1 MLGWH
6 ACADRLLRGAIPI
19 APLQSLPSSLFTHGR
34 WVHAVNILIITENDL
49 SQKMPCIHRANLLII
64 SGHFHF
70 CLTHISSE
78 GYSNFTV
85 RYFKIPHFAECY
97 EFVGLAFSSLSLKSF
112 IIANTSS
119 VVNSSL
125 SVNTLDK
132 CSTNFIFELS
142 SSLLSW

>member
-34 WVHAVNILIITENDL
+34 WVHAVNILIITEDDL

-70 CLTHISSE
+70 C
-78 GYSNFTV
+78 FTV
-85 RYFKIPHFAECY
+85 LIRLTDGF
-97 EFVGLAFSSLSLKSF
+97 L
-112 IIANTSS
+112 
-119 VVNSSL
+119 
-125 SVNTLDK
+125 
-132 CSTNFIFELS
+132 
-142 SSLLSW
+142 